1 VEAIMKANLS
11 GVLRG
16 ALLVVVAALPLLIGG
31 NAMAIEEPSYQ
42 VVRTYPG
49 FELRRYK
56 PYIVAETEVSG
67 GFDEVGNQ
75 AFSILAGYIF
85 GNNRS
90 KTKIEMTAPVSQQP
104 AGGGERIGM
113 TAPVTQKPLAGS
125 DGNSYIVSFVMP
137 ARFTLQN
144 LPEPTDPRVHFREEP
159 ARLMAVRRY
168 AGRWTEEN
176 YRRNESALL
185 AAVRDA
191 GLKAIGEPIYARYNS
206 PFSLWFLRRNEVML
220 EVEPTS

>member
-1 VEAIMKANLS
+1 MKANLS
-11 GVLRG
+11 NLRRG
-16 ALLVVVAALPLLIGG
+16 ALLVVIAALPMLIGG

-49 FELRRYK
+49 FELRRYGA
-56 PYIVAETEVSG
+56 YIVAETEVRG

-85 GNNRS
+85 GNNTS

-104 AGGGERIGM
+104 AGDGERIAM
-113 TAPVTQKPLAGS
+113 TAPVTQKRTGGR
-125 DGNSYIVSFVMP
+125 DRDSYILSFVMP
-137 ARFTLQN
+137 ARFTLQS

-168 AGRWTEEN
+168 SGRWTEGN

-185 AAVRDA
+185 GAVRDA
-191 GLKAIGEPIYARYNS
+191 GLKPVGEAIYARYNS
-206 PFSLWFLRRNEVML
+206 PFSLWFLRRNEVMI
-220 EVEPTS
+220 EVEKAK